1 MNVIRLQSLHP
12 PQAPSRDNLRIREDG
27 VGGVFVENLSEHV
40 VRINTAGIM
49 SLLKEGARLRTT
61 ATTKMNKVNLLH
73 CIIMSIYK

>member
-40 VRINTAGIM
+40 VRNTAGIM

-61 ATTKMNKVNLLH
+61 ATTKMNKVKPPH
-73 CIIMSIYK
+73 YDCTIQ